1 MCGTAER
8 RTKAIER
15 RGRAKGLSEARR
27 VPAKMEERGENKEGE
42 CEESVEVH
50 LKRTLNL
57 LGGCSDLEVLGIGR
71 AG

>member
-1 MCGTAER
+1 M
-8 RTKAIER
+8 
-15 RGRAKGLSEARR
+15 RGCHGGGGGE
-27 VPAKMEERGENKEGE
+27 EERGENEEGE
-42 CEESVEVH
+42 CGGSVEVH

>member
-1 MCGTAER
+1 MSASENG
-8 RTKAIER
+8 KV
-15 RGRAKGLSEARR
+15 RGCHGGGGGE
-27 VPAKMEERGENKEGE
+27 EERGENEEGE
-42 CEESVEVH
+42 REESVEVH

>member
-1 MCGTAER
+1 V
-8 RTKAIER
+8 
-15 RGRAKGLSEARR
+15 RGCHGGSGGE
-27 VPAKMEERGENKEGE
+27 EERGENKEGE